1 MSTTPPPFLSIA
13 DAIGGRIKETTAD
26 IHASD
31 TFDDNAL
38 KAAVDS
44 VSKVDKSIVTRN
56 LNTILD
62 SPENQNLIEENIK
75 QLAKKTLAT
84 RAAFE
89 EISIL
94 LHSFDREKLK
104 TNNGTEIGPLG
115 PRWDDLHKVGDYCSV
130 SHPLLPLPPYVHTE
144 IQ

>member
-1 MSTTPPPFLSIA
+1 MSTAPPPFFSINV
-13 DAIGGRIKETTAD
+13 DIDGRIKETTVNIHEIINDD
-26 IHASD
+26 I
-31 TFDDNAL
+31 L

-62 SPENQNLIEENIK
+62 SPENQSLIEESIK
-75 QLAKKTLAT
+75 QLAKKTLTT

-89 EISIL
+89 EIGIL
-94 LHSFDREKLK
+94 LHSFDRENLK
-104 TNNGTEIGPLG
+104 TNNGTKIGPLG

-130 SHPLLPLPPYVHTE
+130 SRPSLPFSTYIHTE